1 MEVEK
6 IDSGIRVKREL
17 EDGWFQHIE
26 MPLPAVLTIQ
36 TGINKLRYATLMG
49 IKKAK
54 TKEIKRLTAAELGVA
69 ATAHC
74 RHRESLRA
82 AEDQADA
89 DFRGQRARSGG
100 EAGREAEVR
109 GAGHMSGVLVIIEQ
123 RGGAWNRMSWE
134 TLAAGQ
140 QLAAQIGQ
148 PVSAAVAGK
157 RSARLPPN
165 WPRRSS
171 SKVYA
176 VEHDLLA
183 AYTADG
189 YTAALEQLIR
199 KINPSLVLFP
209 HTYQV
214 RDFAPKLATRF
225 RPGADQRR
233 HRIPRGIG
241 RADFRAPAF
250 PGQAERRCTPGGAA
264 PHFASIQAGAFRADQ
279 LEAGSAPV
287 EKFAPSLEPP
297 IHPAKPWSPF
307 RESAR
312 AVDLT
317 AAEIIVSVGRG
328 IKEKDNIPIVEEL
341 AKALGAELAAS
352 RPICD
357 SGWLPMERQVGS
369 SGQTVSPKV
378 YIAVGISGAIQH
390 LVGMKGAKT
399 IVAINKDANAPIFE
413 VADYGIVGDLFE
425 VVPALVEEVK
435 KAKA

>member
-1 MEVEK
+1 
-6 IDSGIRVKREL
+6 
-17 EDGWFQHIE
+17 
-26 MPLPAVLTIQ
+26 
-36 TGINKLRYATLMG
+36 
-49 IKKAK
+49 
-54 TKEIKRLTAAELGVA
+54 
-69 ATAHC
+69 
-74 RHRESLRA
+74 
-82 AEDQADA
+82 
-89 DFRGQRARSGG
+89 
-100 EAGREAEVR
+100 
-109 GAGHMSGVLVIIEQ
+109 MSGVLVVMEQ
-123 RGGAWNRMSWE
+123 RAGVWHRMSWE

-148 PVSAAVAGK
+148 SVSAAVVGQA
-157 RSARLPPN
+157 AELA
-165 WPRRSS
+165 
-171 SKVYA
+171 SKKLDRVYTL
-176 VEHDLLA
+176 ERELLA
-183 AYTADG
+183 TYTADG
-189 YTAALEQLIR
+189 YTAVLEQLIR
-199 KINPSLVLFP
+199 KVNPSLVLFP

-225 RPGADQRR
+225 NQVLISDSIGFRVEAGTPIFVRQLFQGKLNADVK
-233 HRIPRGIG
+233 
-241 RADFRAPAF
+241 
-250 PGQAERRCTPGGAA
+250 PGGSE

-279 LEAGSAPV
+279 VQDGSSQV
-287 EKFAPSLEPP
+287 EQFKPELTPN
-297 IHPAKPWSPF
+297 IIRAKPQEPF

-317 AAEIIVSVGRG
+317 SADIIVSVGRG

-369 SGQTVSPKV
+369 SGQTVSPKM
-378 YIAVGISGAIQH
+378 YLAVGISGAIQH

-435 KAKA
+435 KAKR